1 MKPQRVYLLPHDPQ
15 WAGEYARESARVIE
29 AMGDVAVALH
39 HIGSTAIP
47 GISAKPIIDMLAVV
61 TDVGLLDERSQ
72 KVAALGYEVMGEF
85 GIPGRRYFRKD
96 NTEGIR
102 THQIHAFAAGLAEV
116 DRHLAFR
123 DYLRVHRQDAERYD
137 QLKRK
142 LAWQFPL
149 DIGRYTDGKDDLIR
163 EIDGRASQW
172 RSSAYR
178 RCD

>member
-15 WAGEYARESARVIE
+15 WAEEYARESARVLAAI
-29 AMGDVAVALH
+29 GDIAVTVH

-72 KVAALGYEVMGEF
+72 KLAGLGYEVMGEF

-96 NTEGIR
+96 NAEGIR
-102 THQIHAFAAGLAEV
+102 THHIHAFAEGSTEI
-116 DRHLAFR
+116 DRHLVFR
-123 DYLRVHRQDAERYD
+123 DYLRGHREDAERYD
-137 QLKRK
+137 HLKQE
-142 LAWQFPL
+142 LARQFPL

-163 EIDGRASQW
+163 EIDARAAQWRAS
-172 RSSAYR
+172 A
-178 RCD
+178 